1 MKCPLSGHFCFRE
14 TFFFIFTFFIQTE
27 MKIRTDLMNTV
38 IAVST
43 IFLCVLFGAIMA
55 IGLKKDPGDDK

>member
-1 MKCPLSGHFCFRE
+1 MGTIL
-14 TFFFIFTFFIQTE
+14 FIFTFCIQTE

-43 IFLCVLFGAIMA
+43 IFLCVLFGVILA